1 MSAPI
6 TLLIFGSRDA
16 TIETHLARVLD
27 VTCPD
32 RVIHGACGLDENDP
46 IDPDRM
52 RGADGIG
59 HRLASARGI
68 MVDPFPAAWK
78 RLGRAAGMA
87 RNREQYRLGRPVLAA
102 AQVTGRVGSP
112 ISVGSA
118 GMLRICREGIRGK
131 NRQVL
136 YANPCPVV
144 MYRDDGI
151 EPHPDLGTA
160 YRQLRRLYAV
170 TRDARLVDPGK
181 ALAQHCEIGQPD
193 AEELAAGLMFAADG
207 SRWAPWIEAVAATVR
222 G

>member
-1 MSAPI
+1 MTAPI

-16 TIETHLARVLD
+16 TIETNIARVLD

-32 RVIHGACGLDENDP
+32 RVVHGACGLDENDP

-52 RGADGIG
+52 KGADGIG

-68 MVDPFPAAWK
+68 MVDLFPAAWK

-144 MYRDDGI
+144 VYRDDGV
-151 EPHPDLGTA
+151 EPDATP
-160 YRQLRRLYAV
+160 LRTMRFLHALFQ
-170 TRDARLVDPGK
+170 DDRLVAPWHAVSAWKKG
-181 ALAQHCEIGQPD
+181 E
-193 AEELAAGLMFAADG
+193 AERDEVLAALTYAADG

-222 G
+222 AT